1 MSHKRLI
8 ETGMGR
14 VTCTTHGSVA
24 IAAALALVRDFG
36 DTPPSVQHLMDRFG
50 ISRAT
55 AYRWRKA
62 WLDVFG
68 TKA

>member
-1 MSHKRLI
+1 MSGNRI
-8 ETGMGR
+8 VETGAGR
-14 VTCTTHGSVA
+14 ITCTTHGSVM

-36 DTPPSVQHLMDRFG
+36 ATPPSVQHLVDRFG

-68 TKA
+68 VAK